1 MLAMQRLASLR
12 PLRSLLLACSLVSLL
27 PACVKIERIDTN
39 GNPVNKPK
47 PVVGTHVGPSA
58 RR

>member
-1 MLAMQRLASLR
+1 MLAMQRPA
-12 PLRSLLLACSLVSLL
+12 PLRRLGSLLLACCLVSLL

-39 GNPVNKPK
+39 GNPVNKLK